1 MRVIFCDSVFDH
13 KLIEPDYEEEMKAA
27 QLAGFITSLFSFE
40 DLTDGKVARS
50 LRYVENAEVEE
61 LAIYRG
67 WMLTPLSYGLLYH
80 GLLNKNIKLVNTPA
94 EFKSCHY
101 LPEFYPKINALTP
114 KSNWTVGQEINNWEV
129 INSLTD
135 EFGNYPI
142 IVKDYVKSEKHNWQE
157 ACFIPDASNKENVK
171 KIVERFIELRGSA
184 LNEGLVFRK
193 FEELEFLTE
202 HSKSGMP
209 LTKEYRLFFVFGK
222 LVKMFNY
229 WDEGDY
235 GDTIL
240 DLTPFLDV
248 AKAIDSNFLT
258 MDIAKNTNDEWI
270 IIELG
275 DGQTAGLPDNANKE
289 EFYMELNK
297 NIGQHV

>member
-27 QLAGFITSLFSFE
+27 IGAGFITSLFSFE
-40 DLTDGKVARS
+40 DLSDGNVSRA

-67 WMLTPLSYGLLYH
+67 WMLTPSSYGLLYH
-80 GLLNKNIKLVNTPA
+80 GLLKKNIKLVNTPA

-101 LPEFYPKINALTP
+101 LPEYYPKIKDLTP
-114 KSNWTVGQEINNWEV
+114 KSNWTVGQEMNNWEV

-135 EFGNYPI
+135 EFGNAPI
-142 IVKDYVKSEKHNWQE
+142 IVKDYVKSEKHNWHE
-157 ACFIPDASNKENVK
+157 ACFIPDASNKPNVK

-193 FEELEFLTE
+193 FEELEFLME

-235 GDTIL
+235 GDTIC
-240 DLTPFLDV
+240 DLTPFIDV
-248 AKAIDSNFLT
+248 AKEIDSNFFT
-258 MDIAKNTNDEWI
+258 MDIAKKTNDAWM

-275 DGQTAGLPDNANKE
+275 DGQTAGLPDNANLE